1 MMASPISIP
10 QCVLVTGANGFVGS
24 HVIDALLQ
32 SGYSVKAVV
41 RHFWNKAPQGVEVIY
56 ADLSLPVNWSEALV
70 GVSTIIHLAARVHQM
85 DESPQMAIDEF
96 RNINTRATL
105 ELAEQA
111 ARAGV
116 KRFIYLS
123 TIAVNGSFTAP
134 DEYFTEQSQ
143 PNPKSAYA
151 ISKYESELG
160 LRKLSQL
167 YSMEV
172 TMIRPPMVY
181 GLNAPGN
188 FLRLVSLIKTRIPMP
203 FGCANQPRSFIF
215 IKNLVDFI
223 LLSIHHP
230 IAGNEL
236 FLISDGDDI
245 ALNDLIHQISHNLK
259 FRNSVFPVPLN
270 LLEGLLRILG
280 RQGLVNQLLQPL
292 RTDIGKA
299 RTLLLWSPPYA
310 SSKGLNLSV
319 EKPCD

>member
-1 MMASPISIP
+1 MMVSPISIP
-10 QCVLVTGANGFVGS
+10 QCVLLTGANGFVGS

-41 RHFWNKAPQGVEVIY
+41 RHSWNRAPQGVEVITS
-56 ADLSLPVNWSEALV
+56 DLSLPVNWNEALI

-85 DESPQMAIDEF
+85 DESSQMAIDEF

-123 TIAVNGSFTAP
+123 TIAVNGSFTLP

-143 PNPKSAYA
+143 PNSKSAYA

-160 LRKLSQL
+160 LQKLSQR

-172 TMIRPPMVY
+172 TMIRPPAVY

-188 FLRLVSLIKTRIPMP
+188 FSRLVSLIKTRIPLP

-230 IAGNEL
+230 GAGNEL

-245 ALNDLIHQISHNLK
+245 ALNDLICQISHNLK
-259 FRNSVFPVPLN
+259 FRNYIFPVPLN

-292 RTDIGKA
+292 RIDIGKA
-299 RTLLLWSPPYA
+299 RTLLRWSPPYT

-319 EKPCD
+319 EKLWN